1 MTSRTSCLLI
11 SLLQLAVSTKVA
23 PYALTSVESDDTMS
37 VADMQSVFAR
47 TDVAHQSS
55 MAKISKT
62 MTVPNAMEVLK
73 QMNASNLEDITS
85 FLSGGQIAKTSLRAG
100 DKKKKQ
106 PSGYSGIDGARA
118 LLNDMIYE
126 SLSKYD
132 AEIAKCTDF
141 YSKQCALME
150 IARGAIAAANFVAA
164 NSRALILDAQSN
176 INMCEVSI
184 PELRQ
189 ELKEHNALCKKQLDK
204 LNARLK
210 IVMGDIAVMT
220 MILKMTD
227 CETKFLQMKKL
238 IMLRCKNECT
248 KRHEVSFNHK
258 DLQDNIEQLR
268 SSVSLGLLQDGF
280 DDMFDDHSPIQSVQ
294 LMQVDNSGYQ
304 EPMVNKTEFNNPPV
318 PKTAVPGNPCIDP
331 YMGAPSPE
339 DKRAAKCTIKKSPQC
354 FKLQSRFL
362 AIQGSIADER
372 DKLME
377 TIANVEA
384 ACEEQKKTLETAIKN
399 DEDLLDSSSTKLAAA
414 TEKESTAGEMARQ
427 TAKQNQQYNDDLVK
441 QMKAC
446 SNNYIN
452 FETELCALK
461 KIRGELYK
469 LKGGGHSAF
478 FQDCEVSKWAPEEC
492 TKKCAGGEQKL
503 SRDVLTQPEGGVRCL
518 PLAAMRSC
526 NNQPCP
532 VDCRLAAWGG
542 WSKCS
547 AKCGGGVT
555 QRVRDVKRAMKF
567 NGKPCSQRSQS
578 KACNVEACEKDCELS
593 EWTKWTGCSKDC
605 DGGTKKRQ
613 KFIKTAAEG
622 QGKCADEWSLKRL
635 QYKSCNM
642 RRCPA

>member
-1 MTSRTSCLLI
+1 MALKVI
-11 SLLQLAVSTKVA
+11 SLLSCWALAASTKVA
-23 PYALTSVESDDTMS
+23 PYALTSVESDDAMS

-73 QMNASNLEDITS
+73 QMNASNLEDVAS

-248 KRHEVSFNHK
+248 KKNVVSFNHK
-258 DLQDNIEQLR
+258 DLQDNIKQLR
-268 SSVSLGLLQDGF
+268 SSLSVGLLQDGF

-294 LMQVDNSGYQ
+294 LMQVDSSGYQ

-318 PKTAVPGNPCIDP
+318 PKTPVPTNPCTDP
-331 YMGAPSPE
+331 YKGAPSPE

-354 FKLQSRFL
+354 YKLQSRFL
-362 AIQGSIADER
+362 AIQGGIADER
-372 DKLME
+372 DQLLE
-377 TIANVEA
+377 EIAKTKA
-384 ACEEQKKTLETAIKN
+384 DCEETRKTLEPSIEN
-399 DEDLLDSSSTKLAAA
+399 DQDLLATSNVKLAAA
-414 TEKESTAGEMARQ
+414 TEKESTAGEIARQ
-427 TAKQNQQYNDDLVK
+427 TSKENEQYNADLVK
-441 QMKAC
+441 QMKQC
-446 SNNYIN
+446 SNNYIT

-478 FQDCEVSKWAPEEC
+478 FQDCEVGKWEPEEC
-492 TKKCAGGEQKL
+492 DKVCE
-503 SRDVLTQPEGGVRCL
+503 V
-518 PLAAMRSC
+518 
-526 NNQPCP
+526 
-532 VDCRLAAWGG
+532 
-542 WSKCS
+542 
-547 AKCGGGVT
+547 
-555 QRVRDVKRAMKF
+555 
-567 NGKPCSQRSQS
+567 GK
-578 KACNVEACEKDCELS
+578 
-593 EWTKWTGCSKDC
+593 W
-605 DGGTKKRQ
+605 
-613 KFIKTAAEG
+613 
-622 QGKCADEWSLKRL
+622 
-635 QYKSCNM
+635 
-642 RRCPA
+642 